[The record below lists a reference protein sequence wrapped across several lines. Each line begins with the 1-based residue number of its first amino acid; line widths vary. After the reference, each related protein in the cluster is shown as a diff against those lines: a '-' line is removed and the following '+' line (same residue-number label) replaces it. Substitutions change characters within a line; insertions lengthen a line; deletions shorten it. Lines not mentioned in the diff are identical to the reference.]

1 MRIAIQITF
10 LTVVIAGCGIFTPR
24 NQFEEPLF
32 IIETDRFSF
41 SKLLE
46 NSGENFTSLHLD
58 EVFSESFTYKDIN
71 SRGGLPYD
79 KNQIK
84 DKLRQIESEYPEIRI
99 EWVDS
104 SFTRKETVSSLNRP
118 DTLFSLT
125 RAVLYLILP
134 VVPILHWQEVR
145 GGRSADGSTCHR
157 VTKNHFC
164 TTGIEKKWAGK
175 FSDTSFPFLIV
186 IPKCFNPFFPE
197 TGKPTM
203 ELYNRFKPDGVIS
216 QLVESYESR
225 RIDLF
230 EQLLSE
236 SFRFYVAPSFN
247 TGSSV
252 FVTKYNI
259 EREAPDINLQYIDN
273 SESYFFWTKEPEKE
287 SHTKLFKN
295 AEQIKFAIEPIIT
308 RKRFITD
315 ENGDTVNVELMV
327 EGSEMEIRVKNSDT
341 DVELYT
347 VSIEQQV
354 FYLERDKERLWVIG
368 KWYDLSTAPNLD

>member
-1 MRIAIQITF
+1 MGRKVFRILLF
-10 LTVVIAGCGIFTPR
+10 L
-24 NQFEEPLF
+24 
-32 IIETDRFSF
+32 
-41 SKLLE
+41 LL
-46 NSGENFTSLHLD
+46 
-58 EVFSESFTYKDIN
+58 
-71 SRGGLPYD
+71 
-79 KNQIK
+79 
-84 DKLRQIESEYPEIRI
+84 
-99 EWVDS
+99 
-104 SFTRKETVSSLNRP
+104 
-118 DTLFSLT
+118 
-125 RAVLYLILP
+125 
-134 VVPILHWQEVR
+134 
-145 GGRSADGSTCHR
+145 
-157 VTKNHFC
+157 
-164 TTGIEKKWAGK
+164 TT
-175 FSDTSFPFLIV
+175 

-197 TGKPTM
+197 TGKPTLK
-203 ELYNRFKPDGVIS
+203 LYNRSKPEGVIN

-252 FVTKYNI
+252 FATKYNI
-259 EREAPDINLQYIDN
+259 EREVPDTNLQYIDN

-287 SHTKLFKN
+287 SHTKLFKK
-295 AEQIKFAIEPIIT
+295 AEQIKFAVEPIVT
-308 RKRFITD
+308 RKRFIAD

-354 FYLERDKERLWVIG
+354 FFLERDKEQLWVIK